1 MATCDPKRSS
11 AQLLFANAG
20 SEMSMKSIRKLSD
33 DVFKTVKFQRI
44 IPNVIVVA
52 QDCGDFDETLSDII
66 ASALKTMTFDFWAQY
81 KPLNA
86 SSKKALVF
94 SLVDKVIKTMP
105 KDDEED
111 EEI

>member
-33 DVFKTVKFQRI
+33 DVFKTMKFQRI
-44 IPNVIVVA
+44 IPKIIDVA
-52 QDCGDFDETLSDII
+52 HDCDEFDETLSDII

-105 KDDEED
+105 PKDDDEE
-111 EEI
+111 E